1 VKADLSVVV
10 LTCNEER
17 NLPACLES
25 VAGWAAQIFIVDSGS
40 TDGTLAI
47 AERFAAR
54 VVSHPFESH
63 ARQWQWALSTL
74 PLGRWV
80 LALDADQSLTPELR
94 EDITRKV
101 TAWTG
106 PDSPAGAY
114 LNRRQIFRG
123 RWIRHGGY
131 YPKYLLK
138 LFRSAAVSVDESDLV
153 DHHFAV
159 DGATVLLDGDL
170 IEDNRNEAAISVWI
184 DKHNRYAALQAR
196 EEQARWGGAD
206 GRAPAGRVFGSPDE
220 RASWQKRLWNRLPL
234 YVRPFGY
241 FVYRYVIRLG
251 FLDGKEGF
259 IFHFMQACWYRLLV
273 DINRDELRKRA
284 SEQARS
290 AEPAQTGPHS
300 TAGLAAERG
309 TPAPATTRTAV
320 PR

>member
-1 VKADLSVVV
+1 MKTPLPLSVVV
-10 LTCNEER
+10 LTFNEER
-17 NLPACLES
+17 NLPSCLDS
-25 VAGWAAQIFIVDSGS
+25 VAGWAEQIFIVDSGS

-47 AERFAAR
+47 AERCAAH
-54 VVSHPFESH
+54 VVTHAFESH
-63 ARQWQWALSTL
+63 ARQWQWALSSL
-74 PLGRWV
+74 PLDRWV

-94 EDITRKV
+94 EDITRKLV
-101 TAWTG
+101 DWTG

-138 LFRSAAVSVDESDLV
+138 LFRRDAVSMDESDLV

-159 DGATVLLDGDL
+159 NGPTVLLEGDL
-170 IEDNRNEAAISVWI
+170 IEDNRNEAVISVWI

-196 EEQARWGGAD
+196 EEQARWASAD

-220 RASWQKRLWNRLPL
+220 RANWRKRLWNRLPL

-259 IFHFMQACWYRLLV
+259 IFHFMQAWWYRLLV

-284 SEQARS
+284 AGQA
-290 AEPAQTGPHS
+290 
-300 TAGLAAERG
+300 
-309 TPAPATTRTAV
+309 PAPATTRTAV